1 MRKERLLSPTAR
13 LEDLVPGINT
23 EGLTEIVPGRVV
35 SKGTSHMYET
45 HSIASPMLESFV
57 VSTLRGDTSR
67 SIELRKEIT
76 NFFKGKVIVDLG
88 AGYSDAPGYEVAELC
103 DAAGYIGVE
112 PYHHEH
118 LRGDFDYM
126 DASIPY
132 VIVGEDMR
140 TFLPRLNNDSVCF
153 IAGGIDDCI
162 LYGVKREGL
171 DALNQQL
178 TRALHPDGALLNYGS
193 IIYGDGLNP
202 YPTQY
207 QLTSLYSSDFNL
219 LVKQAVTGAKSE
231 SGRYFETRPIYK
243 PRVRNS
249 D

>member
-1 MRKERLLSPTAR
+1 MRNERLLAPTAH

-35 SKGTSHMYET
+35 SKNTSHIYET
-45 HSIASPMLESFV
+45 HSIASPMLRHFV
-57 VSTLRGDTSR
+57 SSTLRDDTPR
-67 SIELRKEIT
+67 SIELRKELKI
-76 NFFKGKVIVDLG
+76 FFKDKVVVDLG

-103 DAAGYIGVE
+103 EAAGYIGVE

-118 LRGDFDYM
+118 LRGDFDYIE
-126 DASIPY
+126 ATIPY

-140 TFLPRLNNDSVCF
+140 KFLPRLKDNSVSI
-153 IAGGIDDCI
+153 IAGGIDGCI
-162 LYGVKREGL
+162 LYGVKREDM

-178 TRALHPDGALLNYGS
+178 SRTLHPDGALLNYGS
-193 IIYGDGLNP
+193 IIYGDGLNA
-202 YPTQY
+202 YPTTY
-207 QLTSLYSSDFNL
+207 QLTSLYSGDFNL

-231 SGRYFETRPIYK
+231 SGRYFETRPRYQTT
-243 PRVRNS
+243 VRDS